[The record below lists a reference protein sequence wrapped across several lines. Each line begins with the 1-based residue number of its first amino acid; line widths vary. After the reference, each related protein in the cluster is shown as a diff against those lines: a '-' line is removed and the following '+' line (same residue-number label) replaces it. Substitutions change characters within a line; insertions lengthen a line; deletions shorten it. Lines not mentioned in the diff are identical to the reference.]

1 MNEIKGRTPAY
12 ELRKFEVV
20 SVTGEKREQLGL
32 AGVQIGEVIA
42 IVEEAQGG
50 NEPLGKL
57 WKVLSLPESNE
68 KGVLYVMAD
77 PV

>member
-1 MNEIKGRTPAY
+1 MISGRDTSF

-32 AGVQIGEVIA
+32 AGVVAGEVVTIISGDDLYGTSW
-42 IVEEAQGG
+42 IVESSS
-50 NEPLGKL
+50 
-57 WKVLSLPESNE
+57 VSN
-68 KGVLYVMAD
+68 KDGVLQVIAR